1 MQLFKL
7 NERNEGEICTRGR
20 CTAMGYLFDQAK
32 TLDTFDEEGWLHTG
46 DLGTLDSDGFYFI
59 VGRIKEIIITAG
71 GENIAPVNIEDE
83 VKKELEA
90 VVSNIMVVGEK
101 RRFLSSLITLRVKPD
116 PETLIPT
123 SELEDVARSV
133 LTNHR
138 PSFSLLTNPGN
149 GLERSPGSVSA
160 LCPRSWICSRLMM
173 SRDTNLPGET
183 NSMLFG

>member
-1 MQLFKL
+1 
-7 NERNEGEICTRGR
+7 
-20 CTAMGYLFDQAK
+20 MGYLFDEAK

-46 DLGTLDSDGFYFI
+46 DLGTLDSDGFYSI

-123 SELEDVARSV
+123 SELEDVARLVYQSQALIINCLPIREWIREV
-133 LTNHR
+133 T
-138 PSFSLLTNPGN
+138 GV
-149 GLERSPGSVSA
+149 SVSTVPEVMELFEA
-160 LCPRSWICSRLMM
+160 
-173 SRDTNLPGET
+173 DDEPGYK
-183 NSMLFG
+183 LAR

>member
-1 MQLFKL
+1 
-7 NERNEGEICTRGR
+7 
-20 CTAMGYLFDQAK
+20 MGYLFDKTK

-46 DLGTLDSDGFYFI
+46 DLGTLDTDGFYSI

-101 RRFLSSLITLRVKPD
+101 RRFLSSLITLRVKQD

-123 SELEDVARSV
+123 QELEDEAREWIREVTGVSV
-133 LTNHR
+133 NTV
-138 PSFSLLTNPGN
+138 PEVIELLETDDEPGYK
-149 GLERSPGSVSA
+149 LAR
-160 LCPRSWICSRLMM
+160 
-173 SRDTNLPGET
+173 
-183 NSMLFG
+183 

>member
-1 MQLFKL
+1 
-7 NERNEGEICTRGR
+7 
-20 CTAMGYLFDQAK
+20 MGYLFDKTK

-46 DLGTLDSDGFYFI
+46 DLGTLDTDGFYSI

-101 RRFLSSLITLRVKPD
+101 RRFLSSLITLRVKQD

-123 SELEDVARSV
+123 QELEDEAREWIREVSGVSV
-133 LTNHR
+133 NTV
-138 PSFSLLTNPGN
+138 PEVIELLDTDDEPGYK
-149 GLERSPGSVSA
+149 LAR
-160 LCPRSWICSRLMM
+160 
-173 SRDTNLPGET
+173 
-183 NSMLFG
+183 

>member
-1 MQLFKL
+1 
-7 NERNEGEICTRGR
+7 
-20 CTAMGYLFDQAK
+20 MGYLFDQAK

-46 DLGTLDSDGFYFI
+46 DLGTLDSDGFYSI

-138 PSFSLLTNPGN
+138 PPLQLLTIQGVDQR
-149 GLERSPGSVSA
+149 GHRGQCHHCA
-160 LCPRSWICSRLMM
+160 RGHGAAR
-173 SRDTNLPGET
+173 G
-183 NSMLFG
+183 